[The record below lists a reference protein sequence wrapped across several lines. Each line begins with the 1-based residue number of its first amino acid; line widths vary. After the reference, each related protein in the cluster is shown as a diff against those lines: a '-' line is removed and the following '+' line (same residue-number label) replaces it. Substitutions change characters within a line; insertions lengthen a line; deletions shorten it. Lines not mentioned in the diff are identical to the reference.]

1 MAYSD
6 PTEDSYL
13 VVGWQVS
20 PSGELQYWDEATA
33 KPGLPEQEKHLVKI
47 PADTMGSHVAIIAQ
61 SGSGKSFFL
70 GRLIEELMLRTK
82 SHCIILDP
90 NADFRQIDKVEDETL
105 WSEAR
110 YDSIKHRGRL
120 PHESSRKEFEE
131 QWSNVAIRIRG
142 RSDSGLRGNHEQLT
156 LWWPALSVEF
166 LGEDL
171 KPMLRSDLYHCHAF
185 VQALETLW
193 RHRSRKPKNPVNL
206 FAEAQ
211 RLISAAR
218 DLSGEE
224 LRSRLEKDFL
234 TKKEKESLS
243 GTKSVDSRRSQ
254 LRRIID
260 TLRLNQ
266 IHDAIER
273 ALAAAKYVHPDVQ
286 RFYFGKIREYMA
298 SGILDTVTGSRPPP
312 AAATKRRLQVI
323 DLPSLH
329 DKSTRLLAVNALL
342 TTVWKEARTAWNNAL
357 KESEDNDTR
366 VPTFVV
372 VDEAHNLIPAKPRT
386 RAETAL
392 VEQFRTITAE
402 GRKYG
407 LFLVL
412 VTQRPDKLD
421 SLILSECE
429 NKAIMKL
436 GSASVL
442 KTTRK
447 MLGLEDIPQSVLD
460 KCLEFEK
467 GHALLLGHWVPD
479 GPQRIYTAAR
489 RTKEGGRNLRESYWA
504 KPEGRKVLGADIKNP
519 KSRRSTRAKR
529 SSSK

>member
-1 MAYSD
+1 MAYSE

-13 VVGWQVS
+13 VVGWQVT
-20 PSGELQYWDEATA
+20 PSGEPQYWGDAKA
-33 KPGLPEQEKHLVKI
+33 KPGSPNQEKHLVRI
-47 PADTMGSHVAIIAQ
+47 PAGTMGSHTAIIAQ

-70 GRLIEELMLRTK
+70 GRLIEELMLRTR
-82 SHCIILDP
+82 SHCIVLDP
-90 NADFRQIDKVEDETL
+90 NADFRQIDKIEDEAL

-110 YDSIKHRGRL
+110 YDSVKRRGKL
-120 PHESSRKEFEE
+120 PHESSRKEFEK

-142 RSDSGLRGNHEQLT
+142 RSQGRPRANHEQLT

-171 KPMLRSDLYHCHAF
+171 NPMLRSDLYHCHAF

-193 RHRSRKPKNPVNL
+193 KHTSRKPKNPVNL

-211 RLISAAR
+211 KLFAAAR
-218 DLSGEE
+218 NLSPQE
-224 LRSRLEKDFL
+224 LRSRLEQDFL
-234 TKKEKESLS
+234 TRNERESLS
-243 GTKSVDSRRSQ
+243 GKKPVDARRSK
-254 LRRIID
+254 LRRLID

-266 IHDAIER
+266 IHDATER
-273 ALAAAKYVHPDVQ
+273 VLAATEYVSEEVE
-286 RFYFGKIREYMA
+286 RFYFGKAREYMA
-298 SGILDTVTGSRPPP
+298 SGILDTVIGSRS
-312 AAATKRRLQVI
+312 ASAATERRLQVI

-342 TTVWKEARTAWNNAL
+342 TTVWKEARTAWDNAL
-357 KESEDNDTR
+357 KASEDSDTR

-372 VDEAHNLIPAKPRT
+372 VDEAHNLIPAAPRT

-392 VEQFRTITAE
+392 TEQFRTITAE

-412 VTQRPDKLD
+412 VSQRPDKLD

-436 GSASVL
+436 GSTSVL
-442 KTTRK
+442 NTTRQ
-447 MLGLEDIPQSVLD
+447 MLGLEDMPSGLLE
-460 KCLEFEK
+460 KCLAFEK
-467 GHALLLGHWVPD
+467 GQVLLTGRWVPD
-479 GPQRIYTAAR
+479 GPQTLYTAAR
-489 RTKEGGRNLRESYWA
+489 RTKEGGRNLRETYWA
-504 KPEGRKVLGADIKNP
+504 TPEA
-519 KSRRSTRAKR
+519 
-529 SSSK
+529 

>member
-1 MAYSD
+1 MAYFE

-13 VVGWQVS
+13 VVGWRVT
-20 PSGELQYWDEATA
+20 PSGELPYWDDARA
-33 KPGLPEQEKHLVKI
+33 KPGLPEQEEHLVKI
-47 PADTMGSHVAIIAQ
+47 LAEKMGSHVAIIAQ

-82 SHCIILDP
+82 SHCIVLDP
-90 NADFRQIDKVEDETL
+90 NADFRQIDKIEDESL

-110 YDSIKHRGRL
+110 YDSIKRRGKL

-142 RSDSGLRGNHEQLT
+142 RSHGGPSGNYEQLT

-193 RHRSRKPKNPVNL
+193 RRRSRKPRNPIDL
-206 FAEAQ
+206 FDEAQ
-211 RLISAAR
+211 RLFSAAR

-224 LRSRLEKDFL
+224 LRSRLEQDFL

-243 GTKSVDSRRSQ
+243 GKKPVHSPRSE
-254 LRRIID
+254 LRTLLD

-266 IHDAIER
+266 IYDAIER
-273 ALAAAKYVHPDVQ
+273 VLAAAEYVHPDVE

-298 SGILDTVTGSRPPP
+298 SGILETVLGSRPPM
-312 AAATKRRLQVI
+312 AATKRRLQVI

-342 TTVWKEARTAWNNAL
+342 TTVWKEARTAWDNAL
-357 KESEDNDTR
+357 KKSEDKDKR

-386 RAETAL
+386 YAETAL

-412 VTQRPDKLD
+412 VSQRPDKLD

-442 KTTRK
+442 NTTRQ
-447 MLGLEDIPQSVLD
+447 MLGLEDMPPGLLE

-467 GHALLLGHWVPD
+467 GNVLLLGRWVPE
-479 GPQRIYTAAR
+479 GPQTIYTAAR
-489 RTKEGGRNLRESYWA
+489 RTKEGGRNLREIYWA
-504 KPEGRKVLGADIKNP
+504 KPEGQKEFGADLKNP

>member
-1 MAYSD
+1 
-6 PTEDSYL
+6 
-13 VVGWQVS
+13 
-20 PSGELQYWDEATA
+20 
-33 KPGLPEQEKHLVKI
+33 
-47 PADTMGSHVAIIAQ
+47 
-61 SGSGKSFFL
+61 
-70 GRLIEELMLRTK
+70 
-82 SHCIILDP
+82 
-90 NADFRQIDKVEDETL
+90 
-105 WSEAR
+105 
-110 YDSIKHRGRL
+110 
-120 PHESSRKEFEE
+120 
-131 QWSNVAIRIRG
+131 
-142 RSDSGLRGNHEQLT
+142 
-156 LWWPALSVEF
+156 
-166 LGEDL
+166 
-171 KPMLRSDLYHCHAF
+171 
-185 VQALETLW
+185 
-193 RHRSRKPKNPVNL
+193 
-206 FAEAQ
+206 
-211 RLISAAR
+211 
-218 DLSGEE
+218 
-224 LRSRLEKDFL
+224 
-234 TKKEKESLS
+234 
-243 GTKSVDSRRSQ
+243 
-254 LRRIID
+254 
-260 TLRLNQ
+260 LNQ

-298 SGILDTVTGSRPPP
+298 SGILDTMTGSRPS
-312 AAATKRRLQVI
+312 ATTTKRRLQVI

-357 KESEDNDTR
+357 KESEDNDKR

-386 RAETAL
+386 QAETAL

-436 GSASVL
+436 SSASVL

-467 GHALLLGHWVPD
+467 GHVLLLGRWVPD
-479 GPQRIYTAAR
+479 GPQRVYTAAR
-489 RTKEGGRNLRESYWA
+489 RTKEGGRNLRETYWA
-504 KPEGRKVLGADIKNP
+504 KPEGRTEFGAEVKDP
-519 KSRRSTRAKR
+519 KSRRSTIAKR
-529 SSSK
+529 SNSK